1 MTEDSQDIQMK
12 KEIPVSFLLDEV
24 RCGFVIPAA
33 IKQAWAAELTVLQE
47 IDRICRKH
55 HITYYADWGTLLG
68 CVRHGGFVPWDDDID
83 IVMKREDYIRF
94 LTVAVPK
101 KDMLCRPSVISRIS
115 GYLWGKW
122 LEEITSVLKKSICA
136 GSIISLISPVWIFL
150 YWTMF
155 TGTGIKRKKEKP
167 SANTCLELQ
176 MGLQRE
182 KYRIRIG
189 NGIFADWN
197 R

>member
-94 LTVAVPK
+94 LTVAVPDMEEGYAVQTFRNQPDFWLFMGKVVGRNHFCFEK
-101 KDMLCRPSVISRIS
+101 KHLRRFHNFPYIACVDIFVLDYVHRDRD
-115 GYLWGKW
+115 K
-122 LEEITSVLKKSICA
+122 EE
-136 GSIISLISPVWIFL
+136 
-150 YWTMF
+150 
-155 TGTGIKRKKEKP
+155 KRK
-167 SANTCLELQ
+167 TIC
-176 MGLQRE
+176 
-182 KYRIRIG
+182 KYML
-189 NGIFADWN
+189 GIADGITE
-197 R
+197 

>member
-94 LTVAVPK
+94 LTVAVP
-101 KDMLCRPSVISRIS
+101 DL
-115 GYLWGKW
+115 
-122 LEEITSVLKKSICA
+122 
-136 GSIISLISPVWIFL
+136 SLIHI
-150 YWTMF
+150 
-155 TGTGIKRKKEKP
+155 
-167 SANTCLELQ
+167 
-176 MGLQRE
+176 
-182 KYRIRIG
+182 
-189 NGIFADWN
+189 
-197 R
+197 